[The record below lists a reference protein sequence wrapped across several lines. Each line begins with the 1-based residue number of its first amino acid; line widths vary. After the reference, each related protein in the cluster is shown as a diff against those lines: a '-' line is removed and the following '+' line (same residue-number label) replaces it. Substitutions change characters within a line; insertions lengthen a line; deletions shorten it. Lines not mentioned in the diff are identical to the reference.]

1 MSLDGHTLR
10 HLPFFEALGALEETN
25 SDWSVTSAGLVVLRL
40 VDAWLD
46 DGPSAVAP
54 ESWGTKSVR
63 EAVDMIPPNNHVRG
77 LLSGIVD
84 AMVSSPTPSVG
95 AVVPRLMAYARAL
108 DFDAKWRL
116 AADVYRTIIAHAPPS
131 EEADLVIDAH
141 IRLAY
146 CARTLGEFDEAA
158 AVYIQASA
166 LAESV
171 GDIVRVLRV
180 RIAEAKL
187 SLARG
192 NLPRTEA
199 QLVDAIA
206 AAEAASL
213 PEIRATA
220 LHDLSV
226 VAGTRGDYDR
236 AIRLAYDALG
246 ATRNPV
252 NRDRV
257 LADIANSFVEL
268 GVLSAARD
276 ALLILTATA
285 QEQYLRWLAMVN
297 LIDLAARDG
306 SEPLFE
312 EYRRELA
319 DVSLPP
325 LLEVRYHLH
334 IGQGQMMFGRVEAAR
349 VALTRALELSSHHK
363 LNQLLFS
370 AEERMAE
377 LEQGVRIAARS
388 AEVVVSSD
396 VQEVADALGEMRVL
410 AGFRR

>member
-10 HLPFFEALGALEETN
+10 HLPFFDALGVLDETN
-25 SDWSVTSAGLVVLRL
+25 PEWPSTSAGLVVLRL
-40 VDAWLD
+40 FDAWLD
-46 DGPSAVAP
+46 EGPSAVAP
-54 ESWGTKSVR
+54 ESWGTRSVR
-63 EAVDMIPPNNHVRG
+63 DAVETIHSGSHIRG
-77 LLSGIVD
+77 LLGGIVD
-84 AMVSSPTPSVG
+84 AMVASPVAGVG
-95 AVVPRLMAYARAL
+95 AVIPRLMAYARAL

-146 CARTLGEFDEAA
+146 CARTLGDLEEAA
-158 AVYIQASA
+158 AVYQQASA

-192 NLPRTEA
+192 NLPRSES
-199 QLVDAIA
+199 QLVEAIV

-236 AIRLAYDALG
+236 AIRLAYEALG
-246 ATRNPV
+246 DLPNPV
-252 NRDRV
+252 ARDRV

-276 ALLILTATA
+276 ALLILSATA

-334 IGQGQMMFGRVEAAR
+334 IGQGQLMFGRIEAAR
-349 VALTRALELSSHHK
+349 LALTRALELSAHHK

-377 LEQGVRIAARS
+377 LEKGVRVAAHAS
-388 AEVVVSSD
+388 APMVSTG